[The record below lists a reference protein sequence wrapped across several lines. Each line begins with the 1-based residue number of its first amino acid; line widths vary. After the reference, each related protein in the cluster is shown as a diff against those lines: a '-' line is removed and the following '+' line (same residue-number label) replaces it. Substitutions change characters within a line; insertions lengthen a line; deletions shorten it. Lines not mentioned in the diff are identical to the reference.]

1 MATATCKIKV
11 GAVRVLDESSELSSS
26 DEPYVI
32 VWVADVSNMI
42 AGISV
47 PNAKTTLYAFT
58 DADEGELLT
67 TIMDDQFPRPTHPAF
82 PISEYCWGPND
93 KPTQINGPDQL
104 VILAGMMENDD
115 GSPSAARAVV
125 NGLMAGSIA
134 NMAGAGLSRAD
145 MVKRL
150 TTDLDGALTQAR
162 ITGAPDFDD
171 RIGPVKELRLTQ
183 ADLDV
188 VAQHKTASKTVTF
201 NGGDA
206 DGAYRVRFDLV
217 PG

>member
-1 MATATCKIKV
+1 MAAAKCKIKV
-11 GAVRVLDESSELSSS
+11 GAVRVLDESNELSSS
-26 DEPYVI
+26 DEPYII
-32 VWVADVSNMI
+32 VYVADVSKTLG
-42 AGISV
+42 GITV

-67 TIMDDQFPRPTHPAF
+67 TIMDDQFHP
-82 PISEYCWGPND
+82 PGVPVSEYCWGPDD
-93 KPTQINGPDQL
+93 KPAQIDGPDQL
-104 VILAGMMENDD
+104 IILAGMMENDD
-115 GSPSAARAVV
+115 GSPDAARAIV

-134 NMAGAGLSRAD
+134 NMAGSGLNRAD

-150 TTDLDGALTQAR
+150 TKDLDGALTQAR

-171 RIGPVKELRLTQ
+171 RVGPVLELRLTQ
-183 ADLDV
+183 ADLNV

-206 DGAYRVRFDLV
+206 NGAYRVRFDLV